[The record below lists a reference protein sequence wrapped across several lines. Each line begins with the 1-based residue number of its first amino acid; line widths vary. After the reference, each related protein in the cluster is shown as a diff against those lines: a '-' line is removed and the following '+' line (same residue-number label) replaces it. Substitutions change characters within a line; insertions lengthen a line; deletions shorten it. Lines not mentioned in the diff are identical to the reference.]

1 MEIEEISWALKRVFA
16 EEKLTIEEIGSM
28 YAIMNSIVEKL
39 VEKYPAIKAVQQEVK
54 KMKDTWYDPAIEER
68 GKRKGM
74 KTSISTLL
82 SLKEDYDVYEDT
94 IEEMLS
100 NEEDLPL
107 LRNWLITTSK
117 VSNVK
122 DFLDTVKEHSS
133 TSM

>member
-1 MEIEEISWALKRVFA
+1 
-16 EEKLTIEEIGSM
+16 
-28 YAIMNSIVEKL
+28 
-39 VEKYPAIKAVQQEVK
+39 
-54 KMKDTWYDPAIEER
+54 MKETWYDPAIEER
-68 GKRKGM
+68 GRVDGQLQEI

-82 SLKEDYDVYEDT
+82 SLKEDYGVYEDT

-117 VSNVK
+117 VSSVK